1 MGSKSSACH
10 TPATTAYW
18 LPSLLAK
25 GEIPARQQELFLS
38 CANISAKLRFRNIM
52 KLQGVLMRLL
62 VTGGAGFIGSN
73 FVRRS
78 LESSLSDVSS
88 IVVLDKLTY
97 AGNKENLEVISKLD
111 NYEFVHGDICNF
123 ELVATL
129 IESVDAV
136 VNFAAES
143 HVDRSIESSAAFV
156 ETNTTGV
163 QVMLDAM
170 KKVGGKKRFLQV
182 STDEVYGSIESGS
195 WHEDFLLQP
204 NSPYSASKAG
214 GEYLA
219 RAFHKTYN
227 LDVVTTR
234 CSNNYGPH
242 HFPEKLIPLF
252 ITNILE
258 GKKVPVYGNGGNV
271 RDWLHVDD
279 HCRGIHK
286 VLMGGKSGE
295 IYNIGG
301 GRELTNLEITHLILQ
316 AMGADESSIE
326 YVEDRKGH
334 DLRYSVDWTKIN
346 RELGYEPLVKFDDG
360 LKETIDWYR
369 NNTQWWK
376 PLKKQ

>member
-1 MGSKSSACH
+1 
-10 TPATTAYW
+10 
-18 LPSLLAK
+18 
-25 GEIPARQQELFLS
+25 
-38 CANISAKLRFRNIM
+38 
-52 KLQGVLMRLL
+52 MRLL